1 MPDPVVAD
9 GAASAAAALRM
20 LERRQEVLAN
30 NLANV
35 STRGFKAET
44 PFARLLDGALAITD
58 TALDQSQGLLS
69 PTRNPLDLAVR
80 GDGFFVVQTPSGE
93 RLVRDGTFALDV
105 NRRLVD
111 LHGNPVLADG
121 GPLTL
126 PLGRI
131 DVDATGL
138 VSVNGVS
145 QQRLRLERVAQASA
159 LQHEGGTRFVPDSTR
174 VSVPVAQRDIR
185 QGFVE
190 ESNVNA
196 MTAMTEM
203 LDVLQRYRSAQTAMS
218 TLESVDDIANALAK
232 PV

>member
-20 LERRQEVLAN
+20 LERRQAVLAN
-30 NLANV
+30 NLANI
-35 STRGFKAET
+35 STRGFKAEA
-44 PFARLLDGALAITD
+44 PFARVLDGALAVAD
-58 TALDQSQGLLS
+58 ASLDPSQGPLS

-93 RLVRDGTFALDV
+93 RMVRDGTFALDA

-111 LHGNPVLADG
+111 LQGNPVLAEG
-121 GPLTL
+121 GALTL
-126 PLGRI
+126 PVGRI
-131 DVDATGL
+131 DVDVTGL
-138 VSVNGVS
+138 VSVDGIAL
-145 QQRLRLERVAQASA
+145 QRLRLERVAQVGA
-159 LQHEGGTRFVPDSTR
+159 LQHEGGTRFVPDATR
-174 VSVPVAQRDIR
+174 MSVPVDQRDIR

-196 MTAMTEM
+196 MTTMTEM